1 VIPFLTSFGFWPV
14 QLSLDC
20 CDFSAFVLH
29 IQKEA
34 ADSLVRTIPSESFR
48 ETKFSY
54 KMRLNCDFIS

>member
-14 QLSLDC
+14 QMSLGC

-34 ADSLVRTIPSESFR
+34 ADSLVRTIPSESFG
-48 ETKFSY
+48 ETKFAN
-54 KMRLNCDFIS
+54 KM

>member
-1 VIPFLTSFGFWPV
+1 MIPFLTSFGFWPV

-34 ADSLVRTIPSESFR
+34 ADSLVRTIPSESFG
-48 ETKFSY
+48 ETKFAN
-54 KMRLNCDFIS
+54 KM